1 MAELKVTITGQDKL
15 TPTIEEA
22 KRSLNDFSNTGAK
35 SLGQIT
41 ERFNAIKTS
50 AAPLK
55 RQLRELK
62 AMMADMQ
69 MGGQVNTAQYTQIA
83 QYAGKIQDA
92 MSDASKAVT
101 RFSDDTMGLKAA
113 ADTMQLA
120 AAGATAVTGAM
131 GLLGVKSDEVKNAIL
146 KVQSAM
152 AILNAVQT
160 ISNKL
165 NKDSALVQYAKA
177 LRMRMTAAAATQSA
191 AATSADTAANVAN
204 AASAKAATAAN
215 TALAV
220 SMNALPW
227 VAAATLAI
235 AAGVAIYK
243 YVSAQKDASKADEEA
258 RRQRQDMIKL
268 YDELAKSAAQ
278 SAAKQVTSLMRLAD
292 AWRRLANDTQRTEWI
307 RANQKAFSDLG
318 LSIKNVADAENVLV
332 KNTGAV
338 VTAIINRATAASLD
352 QVLQEQIRKIIER
365 YDTKEKYRIYKK
377 GDIVSDTKGL
387 REGVDYT
394 VPYRSIGG
402 SVTGYVQSAPVPPTL
417 TEEGARKMTE
427 RDQQRAARQNYQNQ
441 IDMVSAI
448 EEAGRNVGH
457 IAQVLDGSFGT
468 LKQAVPQYTGVTGST
483 ASTSGGTKST
493 PAATVAKK
501 EEEAVKGS
509 WSWFEKQI
517 KAEKELADATA
528 DATER
533 ERHLRNARAI
543 ETERDVKFNGLF
555 SGESELAEFN
565 KRLNEQIKKVKVKE
579 GVKIPLTFDEKA
591 FKSEQ
596 LREMLE
602 ATEENASSLGNA
614 FNAMGDALDK
624 LGGEGAGSI
633 AKLFGTV
640 FDGAAKL
647 IPQIQS
653 LIVANEADALASGT
667 AQAAKLAWPANLAAI
682 ASIVATIM
690 GVIATI
696 SSLKFASGGIVPGTS
711 FSGDQVHAM
720 LNSGEMV
727 LNTRQQRNLFR
738 MIDGGGNYGGGV
750 AEVQLKVR
758 GSDLYGAL
766 SNYNMIKSRTRR

>member
-227 VAAATLAI
+227 VAAATLAV

-258 RRQRQDMIKL
+258 RRQRQDTIKF
-268 YDELAKSAAQ
+268 YDDVAKSAAQ
-278 SAAKQVTSLMRLAD
+278 SAAKQVTALMQLSE
-292 AWRRLANDTQRTEWI
+292 AWKRLANDNQRNEWI
-307 RANQKAFSDLG
+307 RNNQKAFSDLG
-318 LSIKNVADAENVLV
+318 LSIKSVADAENVFN
-332 KNTGAV
+332 KNTPNVIKAML
-338 VTAIINRATAASLD
+338 NRAAAAAATSVMEDKMRQALD
-352 QVLQEQIRKIIER
+352 EYNKV
-365 YDTKEKYRIYKK
+365 EKHRIFRRN
-377 GDIVSDTKGL
+377 DPIDNATGL
-387 REGVDYT
+387 IEGVDYT
-394 VPYRSIGG
+394 PRYNNGVRMPGG
-402 SVTGYVQSAPVPPTL
+402 FL
-417 TEEGARKMTE
+417 TDSGASKMTE
-427 RDQQRAARQNYQNQ
+427 RDRQRAKNQ
-441 IDMVSAI
+441 IQQNHADAMDSI
-448 EEAGRNVGH
+448 RGLSS
-457 IAQVLDGSFGT
+457 QVQKFIGALSREFGVLT
-468 LKQAVPQYTGVTGST
+468 ESVPQYTGNTSAT
-483 ASTSGGTKST
+483 ASTSGGTSKST
-493 PAATVAKK
+493 PAATVAKQT
-501 EEEAVKGS
+501 EEAVKGS
-509 WSWFEKQI
+509 WAWFEKQI

-533 ERHLRNARAI
+533 EMHLRNARALG
-543 ETERDVKFNGLF
+543 TERDVKFNGLY
-555 SGESELAEFN
+555 SGQSEWDDYR
-565 KRLNEQIKKVKVKE
+565 KRLDEQIKKVNIKE
-579 GVKIPLTFDEKA
+579 GISIPLTFDEA
-591 FKSEQ
+591 E
-596 LREMLE
+596 LE
-602 ATEENASSLGNA
+602 KMKKLEKLEKLKKDFEKATEVTGDLGNA
-614 FNAMGDALDK
+614 FNSMGDALDK
-624 LGGEGAGSI
+624 LGGEGSGSI

-640 FDGAAKL
+640 FDGAAKI
-647 IPQIQS
+647 IPQIERM
-653 LIVANEADALASGT
+653 IVAHEADALASGMNS
-667 AQAAKLAWPANLAAI
+667 ASKVAWPANIAAI

-696 SSLKFASGGIVPGTS
+696 SSLKFASGGVVPGTS

-766 SNYNMIKSRTRR
+766 TNYNTIKSKTRR